1 MSEQQK
7 AKLLYEESD
16 LRGLYDALT
25 AAHAQKEEL
34 REAWLERR
42 RSLEDDIGELIA
54 REEGLRKMLYR
65 AEYAARAQENQGNEG
80 DADAIRRDAMRSAL
94 GLGIGES
101 LPAIADQG
109 ASPVKCPDCYGKGLT
124 DQDDG
129 LGILLNVDGSTTE
142 CRTCRGSGVASS
154 GKDKAKGAINDWSF

>member
-25 AAHAQKEEL
+25 AAHAQVEEL
-34 REAWLERR
+34 RVERDTWKRRFEGAVRDIEARR
-42 RSLEDDIGELIA
+42 
-54 REEGLRKMLYR
+54 
-65 AEYAARAQENQGNEG
+65 
-80 DADAIRRDAMRSAL
+80 AL
-94 GLGIGES
+94 
-101 LPAIADQG
+101 ADQG